1 MAAAEAAAA
10 LDKELARRLR
20 IKTVDVTGST
30 NDDMRILAEQGE
42 KEGSVIIAGEQTAG
56 KGRHGH
62 SFYSPKD
69 DGLYMSILLRP
80 DLPASQSLMITTAAA
95 VAVSEAIGELT
106 SADPV
111 IKWVNDIFIGG
122 RKVCGILTEASL
134 GSGGVM
140 DHAILGI
147 GVNVSESAF
156 PEDIKDTAGTIGAD
170 AGIRPR
176 LAGLILTR
184 FFRIYDDLPS
194 KGYMEEYRRRSF
206 LIGRNVTYERGNTRY
221 SGRVTGIDDDAHLI
235 VERDGMNDILSSGEI
250 SVRPAK

>member
-1 MAAAEAAAA
+1 
-10 LDKELARRLR
+10 
-20 IKTVDVTGST
+20 
-30 NDDMRILAEQGE
+30 
-42 KEGSVIIAGEQTAG
+42 
-56 KGRHGH
+56 
-62 SFYSPKD
+62 
-69 DGLYMSILLRP
+69 
-80 DLPASQSLMITTAAA
+80 
-95 VAVSEAIGELT
+95 
-106 SADPV
+106 
-111 IKWVNDIFIGG
+111 
-122 RKVCGILTEASL
+122 
-134 GSGGVM
+134 M

-194 KGYMEEYRRRSF
+194 KGYMEEYRRHSF